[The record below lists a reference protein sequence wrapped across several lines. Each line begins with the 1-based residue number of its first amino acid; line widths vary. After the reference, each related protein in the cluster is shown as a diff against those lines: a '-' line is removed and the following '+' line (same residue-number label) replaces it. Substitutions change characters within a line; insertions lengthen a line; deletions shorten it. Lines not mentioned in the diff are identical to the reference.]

1 VKESYEIK
9 KVTECPWLN
18 LYEVSYE
25 RPGMAGTWIT
35 CSRKEHPVRDAH
47 RVDAVVIVPVLATE
61 SGDRL
66 VVIREF
72 RVPIWDYEYS
82 FPAGL
87 IEPDHSLED
96 MIRKEL
102 REETGLSLKA
112 VRHISPLLYTS
123 AGFTDEAVH
132 MVLVEV
138 EGSPSNAHLEEHE
151 DIEVVLMDVADIRA
165 LLSSKNKIAAKAW
178 GLLYHFAVL
187 GEIRF
192 SDFSTSP
199 AAKRSSWTGHGSPRC
214 SRESG

>member
-9 KVTECPWLN
+9 KVTACPWLN
-18 LYEVSYE
+18 LYEVSYKRE
-25 RPGMAGTWIT
+25 GMAGTWIT
-35 CSRKEHPVRDAH
+35 CSRKEHPIQAADQA
-47 RVDAVVIVPVLATE
+47 DAVVIVPILATE
-61 SGDRL
+61 SGNRL

-87 IEPDHSLED
+87 IEPDHSLKD

-102 REETGLSLKA
+102 GEETGLTLKT

-132 MVLVEV
+132 MALVEV
-138 EGSPSNAHLEEHE
+138 EGTPSNTHLEEHE
-151 DIEVVLMDVADIRA
+151 DIEVVLMDVTDIRA
-165 LLSSKNKIAAKAW
+165 LLASKNKIAAKAW

-192 SDFSTSP
+192 TDLST
-199 AAKRSSWTGHGSPRC
+199 
-214 SRESG
+214 

>member
-1 VKESYEIK
+1 MKAIVKERYEIK
-9 KVTECPWLN
+9 KISACPWLN

-25 RPGMAGTWIT
+25 RQGMAGTWIT
-35 CSRKEHPVRDAH
+35 CSRKERPILDAH
-47 RVDAVVIVPVLATE
+47 QADAVVIVPILATAA
-61 SGDRL
+61 GNRL

-87 IEPDHSLED
+87 IEPDHSLDD

-112 VRHISPLLYTS
+112 VHHISPLLYTS

-132 MVLVEV
+132 MALVEV
-138 EGSPSNAHLEEHE
+138 QGTPSSDHLEEQE
-151 DIEVVLMDVADIRA
+151 DIDVHLMDVTDIRA
-165 LLSSKNKIAAKAW
+165 LLASQEKIAAKAW
-178 GLLYHFAVL
+178 GLFYHFAML

-192 SDFSTSP
+192 ADL
-199 AAKRSSWTGHGSPRC
+199 K
-214 SRESG
+214 